1 MILCYNIMI
10 NYFETI
16 FPSIV
21 ELQKSAAIVRIS
33 EEDIRSISEE
43 MRLKLTP
50 EETSAI
56 YGTYINLQLI
66 P

>member
-1 MILCYNIMI
+1 MI